1 MGNITLRF
9 GSNHTQKSMQL
20 INAIV
25 ERISFINGMGTGISL
40 FSDALRKN
48 MKVKNL
54 CQLKETNKY

>member
-40 FSDALRKN
+40 FSDALRKKYESRKI
-48 MKVKNL
+48 MSIKR
-54 CQLKETNKY
+54 NK